1 MLKYILA
8 AATGLTVATT
18 AHSATIMA
26 GGYINGVEIHKS
38 PITPIPGLSCE
49 LAVASFQMGMERQL
63 GQFSRDVKFV
73 GMSKAVKLY
82 KGKTSQGVDLVI
94 ACAEDGVL
102 L

>member
-8 AATGLTVATT
+8 AATALTVATT

-38 PITPIPGLSCE
+38 PVTPIPGLSCE

-63 GQFSRDVKFV
+63 GQFSRDIKFV
-73 GMSKAVKLY
+73 GMSKSVKLY
-82 KGKTSQGVDLVI
+82 KGKTSQGVDLII
-94 ACAEDGVL
+94 ACEEDGVSL
-102 L
+102 